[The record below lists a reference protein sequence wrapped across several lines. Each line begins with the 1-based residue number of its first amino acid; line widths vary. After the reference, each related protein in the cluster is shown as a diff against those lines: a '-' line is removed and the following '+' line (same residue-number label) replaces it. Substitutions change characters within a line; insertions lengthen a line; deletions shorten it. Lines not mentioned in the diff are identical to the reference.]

1 MCRIL
6 ALETTEKNATVA
18 VWEKNRILC
27 EIRPEG
33 RSAQTFA
40 PAMQILLDQI
50 GWKANDIQCI
60 AVGVGPGSF
69 TGLRVGITAAKM
81 FAYATGAKII
91 GVDTLLALAV
101 AIKEGTKRVSVAVDA
116 QRSEIVAQNFEIRSD
131 GPVPFGPQRIIPI
144 AKWWEFGKDGVEDA
158 EAEKIIFSGPIL
170 RRIEKNVP
178 VEITLADRSFW
189 EPQAISIAQIAAA
202 RFHRN
207 EFDDLW
213 SLVPHYS
220 RPSAAEERKELGI
233 AGDSDSLK
241 AGCS

>member
-18 VWEKNRILC
+18 VWENDRVLS

-40 PAMQILLDQI
+40 PAMQTLLDQV
-50 GWKANDIQCI
+50 GWKAGDVQCI

-101 AIKEGTKRVSVAVDA
+101 TLKNVAKKVSVAVDA

-131 GPVPFGPQRIIPI
+131 GPIPLGSQRIIPI
-144 AKWWEFGKDGVEDA
+144 AKWWEFGNENA
-158 EAEKIIFSGPIL
+158 EGKNVLFSGPIL
-170 RRIEKNVP
+170 HRIEKNIP
-178 VEITLADRSFW
+178 AEITLADRSLW
-189 EPQAISIAQIAAA
+189 EPQAASIAQIAAA
-202 RFHRN
+202 RFQRN

-213 SLVPHYS
+213 TLVPQYS
-220 RPSAAEERKELGI
+220 RPSAAEERRAMNSK
-233 AGDSDSLK
+233 
-241 AGCS
+241 

>member
-18 VWEKNRILC
+18 IWENDRVLS

-40 PAMQILLDQI
+40 PAMQTLLDQV
-50 GWKANDIQCI
+50 GWKAADVQCV

-91 GVDTLLALAV
+91 GVDTLFVLAFALKNTA
-101 AIKEGTKRVSVAVDA
+101 KRVSVALDA
-116 QRSEIVAQNFEIRSD
+116 QRSEIVAQNFEFHD
-131 GPVPFGPQRIIPI
+131 DKPVPLGPQQITPI
-144 AKWWEFGKDGVEDA
+144 TKWWEFGGSNAV
-158 EAEKIIFSGPIL
+158 FSGPIL
-170 RRIEKNVP
+170 HRIEKNVP
-178 VEITLADRSFW
+178 AEITLAERSLW
-189 EPQAISIAQIAAA
+189 EQRAATIAHVAAT

-213 SLVPHYS
+213 TLVPQYS
-220 RPSAAEERKELGI
+220 RPSAAEEKRDLPG
-233 AGDSDSLK
+233 GR
-241 AGCS
+241 